1 METSI
6 SLLEKWYLERCNG
19 DWEHSWGI
27 SIETLDNPGWM
38 MKIGLRETR
47 AETRVLERTR
57 IERGKDDWIE
67 YHVAENHFQAACG
80 PLNLSEAVQ
89 IFINWFES

>member
-1 METSI
+1 MQTPI
-6 SLLEKWYLERCNG
+6 SVLEKWYLDRCNG

-38 MKIGLRETR
+38 MKVSSRETR

-57 IERGKDDWIE
+57 IERSRDDWIE
-67 YHVAENHFQAACG
+67 YRVAENHFQAACG
-80 PLNLSEAVQ
+80 PLNLSEAIQ